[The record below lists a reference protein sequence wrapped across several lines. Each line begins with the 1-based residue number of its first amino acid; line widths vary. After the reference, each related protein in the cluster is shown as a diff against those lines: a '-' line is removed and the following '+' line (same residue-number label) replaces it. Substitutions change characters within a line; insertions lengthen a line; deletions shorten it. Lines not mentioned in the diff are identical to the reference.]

1 MAQLVASARKNFVV
15 LYEYN
20 KIYLKSSLKV
30 GDFSKTIPLFRRRRI
45 IQSKTDSNRIRFQ
58 KLEAVYNNLST
69 SLDLYCQ
76 KHHI

>member
-1 MAQLVASARKNFVV
+1 MAQLVASARKSFIV

-30 GDFSKTIPLFRRRRI
+30 GDFSKTIPLVRRKRI

>member
-1 MAQLVASARKNFVV
+1 MAQLVASARKSFVV

-30 GDFSKTIPLFRRRRI
+30 GDFSKTIPLVRRKRI